1 MRIKWNSNFQIPE
14 STVQFAETFIRVV
27 KFENVDSKC
36 NVEYIMTDE
45 SEQNLAKYVRVQINR
60 TFANEAEVY
69 NYLLAEFEGSE
80 II

>member
-1 MRIKWNSNFQIPE
+1 MLNF
-14 STVQFAETFIRVV
+14 

-69 NYLLAEFEGSE
+69 NYLLTEFEGSE